1 MSTQTPAGSKRTKL
15 MVMVTNFHIGGT
27 ERQVAN
33 LALRID
39 PSRFDLHLAC
49 LKNSGELLKELEGL
63 AVPRPEFRIGSLHA
77 LRTLWQ
83 AIRLSRYIRKH
94 GIQIVHSY
102 GFYPN
107 VFAMTAAKLAGNVVA
122 IASIRDMGDGLT
134 PLQTKVQRRV
144 CRWANCVLVNAD
156 AIRQRLISQGYR
168 PNNIVV
174 IPNGITL
181 TRYNEQQAGILRR
194 EFGLPPS
201 SQVVVVFSRLNQ
213 MKGVQYFLD
222 AAAIVARRFPGV
234 RFLVAGDGANK
245 KELEEKAERMGLGPQ
260 TVFAGFRC
268 DVREWL
274 PEADVSVLPSL
285 SEGLS
290 NSLLESMASGVP
302 VIGARVGGNPEVID
316 HEVTGLLVPP
326 KDANA
331 LANAMCRL
339 LADKEM
345 AARFGQA
352 GRRRVA
358 ELFSVDGSVRQ
369 TTGLYRRLV
378 ESGAQA

>member
-1 MSTQTPAGSKRTKL
+1 
-15 MVMVTNFHIGGT
+15 MVTNFHIGGT

-39 PSRFDLHLAC
+39 PARFDLHLAC
-49 LKNSGELLKELEGL
+49 LKNSGELLRELEGL
-63 AVPRPEFRIGSLHA
+63 AVPRPEFRIGSLYA
-77 LRTLWQ
+77 LKTCLQ

-107 VFAMTAAKLAGNVVA
+107 VFAMTAARLSGTAIA
-122 IASIRDMGDGLT
+122 IASISDMGDGLT
-134 PLQTKVQRRV
+134 PMQTRIQRCV
-144 CRWANCVLVNAD
+144 CRWADCVLVNAD
-156 AIRQRLISQGYR
+156 AIRLRLISQGYR
-168 PNNIVV
+168 PDNIVV
-174 IPNGITL
+174 IRNGITL
-181 TRYNEQQAGILRR
+181 SGSSAKRPGILRR
-194 EFGLPPS
+194 EFGLPAS
-201 SQVVVVFSRLNQ
+201 AQVVVVFSRLNQ

-245 KELEEKAERMGLGPQ
+245 KELEQKAEHMGLGPQ

-274 PEADVSVLPSL
+274 PEADLSVLPSL

-302 VIGARVGGNPEVID
+302 VIGASVGGNPEVID

-326 KDANA
+326 KDAKA

-339 LADKEM
+339 LGDREM
-345 AARFGQA
+345 AARFGRA
-352 GRRRVA
+352 GTRRVA
-358 ELFSVDGSVRQ
+358 EMFSVDRSVGE
-369 TTGLYRRLV
+369 TAGLYQRLV
-378 ESGAQA
+378 EAGARI